1 MFNNNQDHHIVTT
14 NAQTKSKPIT
24 KPTGTMQAVRFYE
37 PTDVRY
43 ETVPIPELKP
53 GELLVRVDVSLTCGT
68 DVKCYRRGHPVLLKD
83 FPAPFGHEFAG
94 TVVNTAN
101 DVTSFLAGDR
111 IVSANSA
118 PCFECYFCK
127 QSQTNLCDNLDLLN
141 GSYADYMVIPAN
153 IVAHN
158 TYTIPNSMDSTLAA
172 FSEDV
177 AIALRGVEMS
187 GITKELKENCHNK
200 TVAVIG
206 LGTIGQL
213 ICRIAKHY
221 GATVTA
227 LGRSEYKRTLAST
240 FAKADV
246 VIDMTEVSDPSDIL
260 KNYSPDGRGFD
271 VVIEAVGQPSTWE
284 LALQLVRKGG
294 LVNWFGGCPS
304 GSTVNIDTRRVH
316 YDEITLISLFHHTPM
331 YYQKALALL
340 NENAFDPRV
349 LISETLPMADFEK
362 ALLMMEQGEAMKIA
376 LHNNHL

>member
-1 MFNNNQDHHIVTT
+1 MASQS
-14 NAQTKSKPIT
+14 QTQSRSIIKPA
-24 KPTGTMQAVRFYE
+24 GTMQAVRFYE

-43 ETVPIPELKP
+43 ETVDIPKLKA

-94 TVVNTAN
+94 TVVDTAN
-101 DVTSFLAGDR
+101 DVNSFTVDDR
-111 IVSANSA
+111 IVAANSA
-118 PCFECYFCK
+118 PCFECYFCE
-127 QSQTNLCDNLDLLN
+127 QGQTNLCDNLYLLN

-153 IVAHN
+153 ITSHN
-158 TYTIPNSMDSTLAA
+158 TYKIPDTMDSTLAA

-187 GITKELKENCHNK
+187 GITKKTGKNK

-213 ICRIAKHY
+213 MCRIAKHY
-221 GATVTA
+221 GAHVTA
-227 LGRSEYKRTLAST
+227 LGRSEHKRTLAKT
-240 FAKADV
+240 FANVDA
-246 VIDMTEVSDPSDIL
+246 VIDMTVTTDPNDMVT
-260 KNYSPDGRGFD
+260 NHTPDGRGFD

-304 GSTVNIDTRRVH
+304 GSNVSVDTRRVH
-316 YDEITLISLFHHTPM
+316 YDEITLISLFHHTPT
-331 YYQKALALL
+331 YYQKALSLL
-340 NENAFDPRV
+340 SENAFDPRQ
-349 LISETLPMADFEK
+349 LISTELPMKDFEE
-362 ALLMMEQGEAMKIA
+362 ALLMMERGEAMKVA